1 MNLDKFVNNCMAD
14 SWAWDGHLISVSDD
28 RKEEICLMWLVEH
41 MSWCED
47 IFANYEDDPY
57 PTLLLDL
64 YEKRNGA
71 FAAKT
76 VMNAALQYATG
87 NLPLQDYEDDCFYS
101 AALDC
106 FKKELY
112 TMSPL
117 DFEEWY
123 RGGIYLYLESR
134 LSELVDYAYIKVLN
148 DANSGEW

>member
-28 RKEEICLMWLVEH
+28 RKEEICLMWLTEH

-47 IFANYEDDPY
+47 VFAAYEQDSY
-57 PTLLLDL
+57 ETLLLDL
-64 YEKRNGA
+64 YDKRDGT
-71 FAAKT
+71 FASKT
-76 VMNAALQYATG
+76 VINAALRYVTG
-87 NLPLQDYEDDCFYS
+87 DLPMQDYEDDCFYS
-101 AALDC
+101 VALDC

-123 RGGIYLYLESR
+123 RGGIYLYLEIR
-134 LSELVDYAYIKVLN
+134 LSELVRNAYIKMLN
-148 DANSGEW
+148 DANSGE

>member
-1 MNLDKFVNNCMAD
+1 MNLDKFVNNCMGD
-14 SWAWDGHLISVSDD
+14 NLAWDGHLISVSDD
-28 RKEEICLMWLVEH
+28 RKEEICLIWLAQH

-47 IFANYEDDPY
+47 IFANYEDDSY

-64 YEKRNGA
+64 YKNRNGA

-76 VMNAALQYATG
+76 VINAALQYATG

-123 RGGIYLYLESR
+123 RDGIYLYLESR
-134 LSELVDYAYIKVLN
+134 LSELVDYAYIKVIN
-148 DANSGEW
+148 DANSGE